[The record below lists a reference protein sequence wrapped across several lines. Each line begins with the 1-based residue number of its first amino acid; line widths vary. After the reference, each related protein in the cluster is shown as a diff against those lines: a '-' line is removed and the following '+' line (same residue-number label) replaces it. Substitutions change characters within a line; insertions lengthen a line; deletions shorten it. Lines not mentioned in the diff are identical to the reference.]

1 MGYRS
6 AVGLTLTKAGVEELN
21 KILQTVNE
29 ERRNAASNLL
39 QCADIHYSDNRSG
52 AELWYWEW
60 LKWYPEYLDVSVFE
74 ELMDEVDYEDF
85 RFIRIGEDED
95 DTENRG
101 DFRENPFEMDLR
113 RDIFMMKPR

>member
-6 AVGLTLTKAGVEELN
+6 DVGLTLTRTGVEALN
-21 KILQTVNE
+21 RKLQTVNE
-29 ERRNAASNLL
+29 ERRDAASHLL
-39 QCADIHYSDNRSG
+39 QCAGIHYTDSHSG

-74 ELMDEVDYEDF
+74 ELMDEVDHEDF

-95 DTENRG
+95 DTESRG
-101 DFRENPFEMDLR
+101 GFWENPFEMDLR
-113 RDIFMMKPR
+113 RDIFMMNPR